1 MELTRVDPT
10 TVQIG
15 KLDALLVELLRRVST
30 AADPS
35 GSEAARTR
43 LFSAPTH
50 DENEAELLEDWQDVV
65 MPELETLFQSALDVV
80 ERDLKT
86 LRVNQK
92 NGEGQLRLPMD
103 HLEKWIHALNQA
115 RLALA
120 ARHDF
125 SEKDLDRIFPL
136 TGDSRALALLQIRFY
151 GLLQELFLRELEDE

>member
-15 KLDALLVELLRRVST
+15 KLDSLLVELLRRVST

-35 GSEAARTR
+35 GSDAAHAR
-43 LFSAPTH
+43 LFSVPTH
-50 DENEAELLEDWQDVV
+50 DENEAELLEDWQEIVE
-65 MPELETLFQSALDVV
+65 PELESLFQSALDVV
-80 ERDLKT
+80 EEDLKT
-86 LRVNQK
+86 MRVNGS
-92 NGEGQLRLPMD
+92 NGEGLIRLPMN

-115 RLALA
+115 RLTLA

-125 SEKDLDRIFPL
+125 SEQDMDRVFPL

-151 GLLQELFLRELEDE
+151 GLLQELFLRELGDE